1 MSKTILIV
9 EDEKQI
15 RQIIKDF
22 FLHEGFDIIEAKDGK
37 EGLEL
42 FESNKVDLV
51 LLDIMMPKID
61 GWSVCRRIR
70 KISDVPIVIM
80 TARGDEDDQLLGYDL
95 KADDYVVKPFSPAV
109 LVAKCKNLLNRVQ
122 GDISSTN
129 LIKIDDLEIRPL
141 SREVLVNDSEIN
153 LTFKEYE
160 LLYYMIQNQNIA
172 LSREAIL
179 KEVWGYDFFGDD
191 RVVDS
196 HIKKLRKHLG
206 ASSHHIKTVFGLGYK
221 FEVNL

>member
-1 MSKTILIV
+1 MNQTILII
-9 EDEKQI
+9 EDEQQI

-22 FLHEGFDIIEAKDGK
+22 FAHEGFVLLEAKDGE

-42 FESNKVDLV
+42 FESNKVDLI

-70 KISDVPIVIM
+70 KTSDVPIVIM

-95 KADDYVVKPFSPAV
+95 KADDYVVKPFSPAI
-109 LVAKCKNLLNRVQ
+109 LVAKCKNLLNRLQ
-122 GDISSTN
+122 GDINSSN
-129 LIKIDDLEIRPL
+129 LVKADNIEIRTL
-141 SREVLVNDSEIN
+141 SREVFLDGKELS

-160 LLYYMIQNQNIA
+160 LLLYMIQNQNIA
-172 LSREAIL
+172 LSRETIL
-179 KEVWGYDFFGDD
+179 KEVWGYDFWGEN

-206 ASSHHIKTVFGLGYK
+206 TSSQHIKTIFGVGYK
-221 FEVNL
+221 FEVNS